1 MTITT
6 SLTQEITLLHAN
18 LCSALA
24 DPTRI
29 LMLYA
34 LNEKPCNVNTLAEEL
49 AISQSAASRHV
60 NLLRERGLVTS
71 VRDGQSV
78 LNSLADPRVIEAL
91 DLLRA
96 VLTSKLKNQAA
107 LAESSTEAGQ

>member
-1 MTITT
+1 MLPN

-18 LCSALA
+18 LCSAIA

-34 LNEKPCNVNTLAEEL
+34 LSDKPCNVNTLADVL
-49 AISQSAASRHV
+49 GISQSAASRHL
-60 NLLRERGLVTS
+60 NLLRERGLVLS
-71 VRDGQSV
+71 QRDGQSV
-78 LNSLADPRVIEAL
+78 LNSLADGRIIQAL

-96 VLTSKLKNQAA
+96 VLNSKLKNQAA
-107 LAESSTEAGQ
+107 LADSAQAAIE